1 MNEKALPDIKVIDLT
16 HALAGPYCT
25 KLLAG
30 FGADVIKIELPETGD
45 RMRGF
50 GPFFGNKEG
59 PETSIPFLWLNT
71 GKKSVTLNL
80 KTDQDREVFKK
91 LVIDADVVVE
101 NFSPGTMSDLGL
113 GYELLREINPRLIMA
128 SISNFGQTGPYR
140 DYKACEIQEYAMSG
154 LMHMTGETN
163 KPPLASGPA
172 ICQYTAGLYA
182 YNAIL
187 MALFQRQTTQRGQY
201 IDISI
206 MEASMENIETRLANY
221 LYSGKDSKRGAHTF
235 APWGLYSCQDGYIT
249 IIGAPFRHW
258 KSGAVIFQDSRL
270 LEDKYRLAIDRA
282 KYREE
287 INGII
292 IPWAKARKKK
302 EIFKAGSEH
311 KFAFGYVAGFSEVMV
326 SSQHKERKFFVE
338 IDHPVVGKHKYCGA
352 PFKMSRT
359 PYMPLRSPL
368 LGEHNQAI
376 REEISKITKI
386 KDADYKNKSV
396 AQADGLPLKGM
407 RVIDL
412 THSWAGPHCTRVLAD
427 FGAEVIRVEYIRRLC
442 MFRGGTKENQAYN
455 KQPSWF
461 HLNRNKC
468 SVTLDLNIE
477 QDKRDLKELIKAAD
491 VFIENSRTGIME
503 KLGFNYKELIKINP
517 DIIMVSMAAYGNTG
531 PDAAL
536 GAYGAAL
543 EAMSGIQNL
552 TGYGADDKP
561 ERIREMDVVNGIG
574 ASCAIMTALLYR
586 QKTGYGQHVDFSQME
601 FSTHA
606 LIGEHL
612 LEYAMN
618 NTRVPALGNRHRS
631 FAPQGCYRSK
641 GEDKW
646 ITLTVR
652 SDEEWQRFCEA
663 VGHPEWKTDPHFACN
678 SARMENH
685 DELDRLI
692 GEWTLKYTHYEAM
705 RIIQNYNIAAGAVL
719 DLADI
724 KNDPHLKQRGYLIP
738 DVNEPE
744 KQSIGMPFKL
754 SKGAGRVRWRG
765 PDLGQHNEY
774 VLCEI
779 LGQSKDEIR
788 PINTEEIGTAYDS

>member
-16 HALAGPYCT
+16 YALAGPYCT

-30 FGADVIKIELPETGD
+30 FGANVIKIEPPKTGD
-45 RMRGF
+45 SMRSF
-50 GPFFGNKEG
+50 GPFFSNKEG
-59 PETSIPFLWLNT
+59 LETGIPFLWLNT
-71 GKKSVTLNL
+71 GKKSVILDL
-80 KTDQDREVFKK
+80 KSEQDKEVFKK
-91 LVIDADVVVE
+91 LIIDADVVIE
-101 NFSPGTMSDLGL
+101 NFSPGKMSDLGL
-113 GYELLREINPRLIMA
+113 DYDILREINPGLIMA

-140 DYKACEIQEYAMSG
+140 DYRACETQEYAMSG

-206 MEASMENIETRLANY
+206 MEAGMENIETRLANY

-235 APWGLYSCQDGYIT
+235 APWGLYSCRDGYVT

-258 KSGAVIFQDSRL
+258 KSGAVIFQDPRL
-270 LEDKYRLAIDRA
+270 LGDKYRLAIDRA

-287 INGII
+287 INSII
-292 IPWAKARKKK
+292 IPWAKARNKK

-311 KFAFGYVAGFSEVMV
+311 KFAFGYVAGFSEVMM
-326 SSQHKERKFFVE
+326 SSQHEARKFFTE

-368 LGEHNQAI
+368 FGEHNQAI
-376 REEISKITKI
+376 REEVSKIAKTK
-386 KDADYKNKSV
+386 DMGYKNKSV
-396 AQADGLPLKGM
+396 AQSEGLPLKGM
-407 RVIDL
+407 RVIDF

-427 FGAEVIRVEYIRRLC
+427 FGAEVIRIEYIRRLC
-442 MFRGGTKENQAYN
+442 MFRGGTKENQVYN

-461 HLNRNKC
+461 HLNRNKY

-477 QDKRDLKELIKAAD
+477 QDKKALKELIRGAD

-503 KLGFNYKELIKINP
+503 KLGFNYEELIKINP

-531 PDAAL
+531 PDASL

-561 ERIREMDVVNGIG
+561 ERIREMDVTNGIG

-586 QKTGYGQHVDFSQME
+586 QETGYGQHVDFSQME

-618 NTRVPALGNRHRS
+618 NTHAPASGNRHRS

-646 ITLTVR
+646 ITLTVC

-663 VGHPEWKTDPHFACN
+663 LGHPEWKTDPRFARN

-685 DELDRLI
+685 DALDRLI
-692 GEWTLKYTHYEAM
+692 EDWTSKYTNYEAM
-705 RIIQNYNIAAGAVL
+705 RIIQDHKIAAGAVL

-738 DVNEPE
+738 DINEPE

-754 SKGAGRVRWRG
+754 SQGAGRVRWRG

-779 LGQSKDEIR
+779 LGRSKDEVK
-788 PINTEEIGTAYDS
+788 PISTEEIGTAYDS